1 MNTYFNPNTQEKKSR
16 DELKLLYNISFP
28 EDLELL
34 EMDNQKWHLL
44 HQGVYPDFYNGQTVV
59 PSTIELID
67 GHYTQTYDV
76 IGEPQAVEQSIP
88 DRLTDI
94 EDMLKHIRNTQEDLE
109 QLSENETPVSE
120 RLNDLENA
128 IIEIAEILM
137 EKENG

>member
-1 MNTYFNPNTQEKKSR
+1 MNTYYNPNTKEKKSR
-16 DELKLLYNISFP
+16 DALKLQYNTSFP
-28 EDLELL
+28 QDLEVFQA
-34 EMDNQKWHLL
+34 EDQEWHLL

-59 PSTIELID
+59 PSNIELID

-88 DRLTDI
+88 NRLTDI
-94 EDMLKHIRNTQEDLE
+94 EDMLKNIRDTQKDLE
-109 QLSENETPVSE
+109 YLSENETPVSE

-128 IIEIAEILM
+128 IIEIAELLM